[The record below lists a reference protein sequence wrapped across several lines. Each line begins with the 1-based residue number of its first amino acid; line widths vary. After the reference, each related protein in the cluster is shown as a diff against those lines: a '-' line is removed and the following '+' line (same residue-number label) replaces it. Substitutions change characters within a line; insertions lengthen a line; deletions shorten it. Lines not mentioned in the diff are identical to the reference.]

1 MSKTSRRKFTA
12 EFKAKVCIEALKERQ
27 SIESL
32 SKKYDLHPTQINT
45 WKKEFLGNSAA
56 VFEKEGKDNTVNTEQ
71 LIQAVERR
79 FIVLLIQHAHDIQIL
94 LTFFYRLIIR
104 IHNGSMPG

>member
-1 MSKTSRRKFTA
+1 M
-12 EFKAKVCIEALKERQ
+12 CIEALKERQ

-56 VFEKEGKDNTVNTEQ
+56 VFEKEGKDNTTNTEQ
-71 LIQAVERR
+71 LIQALYAQIGEQKVAID
-79 FIVLLIQHAHDIQIL
+79 FLKKNLL
-94 LTFFYRLIIR
+94 
-104 IHNGSMPG
+104 

>member
-12 EFKAKVCIEALKERQ
+12 EFKAKVCIEAIKERQ

-45 WKKEFLGNSAA
+45 WKKEFLSNSPV
-56 VFEKEGKDNTVNTEQ
+56 VFEKEGKDNSTDTEQ
-71 LIQAVERR
+71 LIQRLYAQIGEQKVAID
-79 FIVLLIQHAHDIQIL
+79 FLKKNLL
-94 LTFFYRLIIR
+94 
-104 IHNGSMPG
+104 